1 MTTPA
6 NSEKTAARPGKKKP
20 SFLKVLCISLLIVFC
35 FLAFLEAGARL
46 LQRKNTQP
54 IRSIGNF
61 HSQFETKWFKL
72 NDYVKA
78 NGGVDVLLM
87 GNSMVNT
94 GVDADVMAQAYEE
107 KTGVN
112 PRIFNFG
119 VEGMDIHTNSE
130 LAALLNDEFHPGTIL
145 FFTEMREYGPG
156 NDPSVPEGYQKAA
169 WFQYQLGNPTFEGWL
184 YDHSALM
191 QYFLP
196 YRNWSRAD
204 FPDTVLKDLY
214 RYAQT
219 TPSGYEPDRAYGRDL
234 DVRTDPTDPAQKVL
248 FDLYTNY
255 SPDEANLEDFSTILD
270 LEKSGVQVAVTEM
283 PIYWTFFDYFG
294 GETVHQEFLST
305 IEALAIERGAE
316 FITPVDAELIPLV
329 GRVDNHHL
337 NFEGAPIYSE
347 LLGAELG
354 DLCVEGTFCF
364 SGEAAE

>member
-1 MTTPA
+1 MTTQT
-6 NSEKTAARPGKKKP
+6 NSEKVANRQDPKKT
-20 SFLKVLCISLLIVFC
+20 SFLKVFGISLLIVGC
-35 FLAFLEAGARL
+35 ILAFSEMGARL
-46 LQRKNTQP
+46 LQPKNPQP

-72 NDYVKA
+72 NDYVKT

-94 GVDADVMAQAYEE
+94 GIDAEVLADAYEA
-107 KTGVN
+107 KTGVR

-119 VEGMDIHTNSE
+119 VEGMDLYTNSE
-130 LAALLNDEFHPGTIL
+130 LAALLVEEFHPGTIL

-156 NDPSVPEGYQKAA
+156 NDSTVPEGYQKAA
-169 WFQYQLGNPTFEGWL
+169 WFQYKLGNPTFEGWL
-184 YDHSALM
+184 FDHSALM

-219 TPSGYEPDRAYGRDL
+219 SASGYEPDRAYGRDL
-234 DVRTDPTDPAQKVL
+234 DVRTDPTDLAQKVL
-248 FDLYTNY
+248 FDLYAEYT
-255 SPDEANLEDFSTILD
+255 PDPESLEDFSKILD
-270 LEKSGVQVAVTEM
+270 LEQSGVQVVVTEM

-294 GETVHQEFLST
+294 GESVHQEFLST
-305 IEALAIERGAE
+305 IKNLALAQGAD
-316 FITPVDAELIPLV
+316 FVIPIDAELIPLV

-337 NFEGAPIYSE
+337 NFEGAPIYSQ

-354 DLCVEGTFCF
+354 DLCQTGTFCL
-364 SGEAAE
+364 STEAAR

>member
-1 MTTPA
+1 MTIPA
-6 NSEKTAARPGKKKP
+6 SSEKSAARPGQKNS
-20 SFLKVLCISLLIVFC
+20 SFLKVLGTSLLIVASL
-35 FLAFLEAGARL
+35 LAVLELGARL
-46 LQRKNTQP
+46 MQRKPSQP
-54 IRSIGNF
+54 IRSVGNF

-94 GVDADVMAQAYEE
+94 GIDAEVFADAYEAR
-107 KTGVN
+107 TRVR

-119 VEGMDIHTNSE
+119 VEGMDLYTNSE
-130 LAALLNDEFHPGTIL
+130 LAALLVDEFHPGTIL

-156 NDPSVPEGYQKAA
+156 NDPTVPEGYQKAA
-169 WFQYQLGNPTFEGWL
+169 WFQYKLGNPTFEGWL

-196 YRNWSRAD
+196 YRNWSRSD

-219 TPSGYEPDRAYGRDL
+219 SASGYEPDRAYGRDL
-234 DVRTDPTDPAQKVL
+234 DVRTDPTDLAQKVL
-248 FDLYTNY
+248 FDLYAEYT
-255 SPDEANLEDFSTILD
+255 PDPESLEDFSKILD
-270 LEKSGVQVAVTEM
+270 LEQSGVQVAVTEM

-294 GETVHQEFLST
+294 GESVHQEFLST
-305 IEALAIERGAE
+305 IKNLALAQGAD
-316 FITPVDAELIPLV
+316 FVIPIDAELIPLV

-337 NFEGAPIYSE
+337 NFEGAPIYSQ

-354 DLCVEGTFCF
+354 DLCQTGTFCL
-364 SGEAAE
+364 STEAGR